1 MWPVQVNRRGLRAG
15 CKCRALTCLFPG
27 DGATVY
33 GARKKI
39 SGPATRMAMRRPAA
53 KIVTGGKQSRLVITL
68 YLMVKPA
75 RVGFSPVSIPA
86 RTVVKHPVWWSSNP
100 SVS

>member
-1 MWPVQVNRRGLRAG
+1 
-15 CKCRALTCLFPG
+15 
-27 DGATVY
+27 
-33 GARKKI
+33 
-39 SGPATRMAMRRPAA
+39 
-53 KIVTGGKQSRLVITL
+53 VTGGKQSRLVITL